1 VTRRYTGPV
10 LPEGLTRPFVEESLV
25 KAASIGHAL
34 GDSLDPAKI
43 SKNLIGYSS
52 ACSCGWVSTP
62 KSKRIKAFAAGFVHI
77 GEVLADDRWPS
88 SDVGGVGASPD
99 RPERLGDEA
108 KRSSPGG
115 EGESSSLPGGSDR
128 AAVAAV

>member
-10 LPEGLTRPFVEESLV
+10 LPEGLTRPFVEASLV
-25 KAASIGHAL
+25 KAASIGHEL

-43 SKNLIGYSS
+43 SKNLIGYSA

-62 KSKRIKAFAAGFVHI
+62 KAKRIKAFAAGFVHI

-88 SDVGGVGASPD
+88 SDAGGVGASPD
-99 RPERLGDEA
+99 RPERLDEP
-108 KRSSPGG
+108 RNEDRPGG
-115 EGESSSLPGGSDR
+115 EGESASLTW
-128 AAVAAV
+128 AVG